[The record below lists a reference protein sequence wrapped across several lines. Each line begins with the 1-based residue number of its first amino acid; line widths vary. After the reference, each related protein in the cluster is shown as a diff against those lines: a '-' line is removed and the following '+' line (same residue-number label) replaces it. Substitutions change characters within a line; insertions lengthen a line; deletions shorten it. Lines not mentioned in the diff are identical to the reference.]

1 MKIKIYK
8 YMAIS
13 FAVIAV
19 LCIIIGII
27 IGYKFLPFVGILLIT
42 CGIIPLID
50 PLAKGL

>member
-27 IGYKFLPFVGILLIT
+27 ISNKFLPFVGIILIS
-42 CGIIPLID
+42 CGIPPLLY
-50 PLAKGL
+50 PLSKGS